1 MDSKPALGVDLAAER
16 LGRSST
22 LVISLFDHLP
32 AELQRWKPSPERWS
46 LLEIVNHL
54 ADEEALDFRTRIERT
69 LRDPSGAWPPISVR
83 IELQK
88 LKKLVF
94 LISEKNRKDCFRN

>member
-1 MDSKPALGVDLAAER
+1 MESKPALGVDLAAER
-16 LGRSST
+16 LGRGST

-69 LRDPSGAWPPISVR
+69 LRDPSEAWPSISPQDWVAEKKYNERDPIALER
-83 IELQK
+83 P
-88 LKKLVF
+88 
-94 LISEKNRKDCFRN
+94 C